1 MDDQTLGIT
10 QKSHSQPVPKG
21 LVIGST
27 VCFLLFWLGVILGK
41 LRIAYRLDVPAVPEL
56 GLLLMLVLA
65 IILGLAACLQAERRR
80 DQSLRNNK

>member
-1 MDDQTLGIT
+1 MDDQNIGIT
-10 QKSHSQPVPKG
+10 QRSQSQAVPKG
-21 LVIGST
+21 LVVGSI